1 MERRGGTSD
10 PKINESE
17 VIVGERA
24 IVVIQPIIGEQVWCG
39 VEGSVRRVVG
49 DPTSE
54 VPVLHVQQPLVFF
67 MLGAQPSSYN
77 LAKVDVLRTRVRG
90 RGATIGD
97 RDGLCAIGVGKV
109 IPIDAARLSPKV
121 KRRPGF
127 CQIFPDQCRAVF
139 NEMVVEEVDVGGRVI
154 KPADDGG
161 GCPAKNIGS
170 LTKAQEAAVPGDSAR
185 TRLLVA
191 SLPSKLVES
200 FEGARV
206 DQISRA
212 ARQGTAEQLQGRGI
226 ASPTDPRQNQ
236 SLVVPQWLSAG
247 ELDGQ
252 LGGTRPMSLL
262 GVQPKRGQDG
272 NAKCEL
278 CNSRWRI

>member
-1 MERRGGTSD
+1 MEWRGGALD
-10 PKINESE
+10 PNINEPE

-24 IVVIQPIIGEQVWCG
+24 IVVIQPVIDEQMRCG
-39 VEGSVRRVVG
+39 VEGLGSRIAG
-49 DPTSE
+49 DPTGE
-54 VPVLHVQQPLVFF
+54 VPILHVQQPLVFVV
-67 MLGAQPSSYN
+67 LGAQPSSYN
-77 LAKVDVLRTRVRG
+77 LTKGDVLRTRVRG

-97 RDGLCAIGVGKV
+97 RDGLCAVGVGKV
-109 IPIDAARLSPKV
+109 IPIDAASFSPEV

-170 LTKAQEAAVPGDSAR
+170 LTEAQGGVPGDSAR
-185 TRLLVA
+185 TRRLLVA
-191 SLPSKLVES
+191 SLPSKLEES

-206 DQISRA
+206 DQIIRV
-212 ARQGTAEQLQGRGI
+212 ARQGTAEQVQRRGI

-236 SLVVPQWLSAG
+236 SLVWFPSGCQQGNLAG
-247 ELDGQ
+247 SWAA
-252 LGGTRPMSLL
+252 P
-262 GVQPKRGQDG
+262 
-272 NAKCEL
+272 A
-278 CNSRWRI
+278 